1 MASYGRPSRRL
12 PALKPLKPLKTLK
25 RLKTLTTRHGG
36 PSLPFAMLHP
46 AANRHPKATHQWLLM
61 GVQACRL
68 PALKPLKPLKPLQP
82 VMGVQACRLPC
93 FILHPT
99 GTPRPHINGFF
110 WASLTT
116 RHGGPS
122 LPFAM
127 LHPAA
132 NRHPKATHQWLLM
145 GVQACRLPA
154 LKRLKPLKTLKRL
167 KTLTTCHGGPS
178 LPFAMLHPAA
188 NRHPKATHQW
198 LLMGVQAC
206 RLPALKPL
214 KPLKTLKRLKTLTTR
229 HGGPSLP
236 FAMLHPAAN
245 RHPKATHQ
253 WLLMGVQACRLP
265 ALKPLKPLKTLKR
278 LKTLTTR
285 HGDPSLP
292 FAMLHPAANRH
303 PKATHQWLLM
313 GVQDCRLP
321 ALKPLKPLKPLKTL
335 RRLKTLTTRHG
346 GPSLPFA
353 MLHPAANRHPKAT
366 HQWLLMGVQA
376 CAVCHASSCSQQA
389 PQGHTSM
396 ASYGRPSLPFASP

>member
-1 MASYGRPSRRL
+1 MGVQACRL
-12 PALKPLKPLKTLK
+12 PALKRLTPLKTLK
-25 RLKTLTTRHGG
+25 RLKALTTRHGG
-36 PSLPFAMLHP
+36 PSLPF
-46 AANRHPKATHQWLLM
+46 
-61 GVQACRL
+61 
-68 PALKPLKPLKPLQP
+68 
-82 VMGVQACRLPC
+82 
-93 FILHPT
+93 
-99 GTPRPHINGFF
+99 
-110 WASLTT
+110 S
-116 RHGGPS
+116 
-122 LPFAM
+122 M

-167 KTLTTCHGGPS
+167 KALTTCHGGPS
-178 LPFAMLHPAA
+178 LPFATLHPAA

-278 LKTLTTR
+278 LKTLR
-285 HGDPSLP
+285 
-292 FAMLHPAANRH
+292 
-303 PKATHQWLLM
+303 TH
-313 GVQDCRLP
+313 
-321 ALKPLKPLKPLKTL
+321 
-335 RRLKTLTTRHG
+335 HG

-366 HQWLLMGVQA
+366 HQCLLMGVQA
-376 CAVCHASSCSQQA
+376 CRLPALKPLKPLKTLKRLKTLTTRHGGPSLPFAMLQPAANRHPKATHQWLLIGVQACRLPALKPLKPLKTLKRLKTLTTRHGGPSLPFAMLHPASNRHPKATHQWLLMGVPYNPAWGSKPAVCHASSCSQPA

>member
-1 MASYGRPSRRL
+1 MASYGRPSLWGSKPAVCHASSCSQQAPQGHTSMASYGRPSL
-12 PALKPLKPLKTLK
+12 PFASLK
-25 RLKTLTTRHGG
+25 RLKTLTTR
-36 PSLPFAMLHP
+36 
-46 AANRHPKATHQWLLM
+46 
-61 GVQACRL
+61 
-68 PALKPLKPLKPLQP
+68 
-82 VMGVQACRLPC
+82 
-93 FILHPT
+93 
-99 GTPRPHINGFF
+99 
-110 WASLTT
+110 
-116 RHGGPS
+116 
-122 LPFAM
+122 
-127 LHPAA
+127 
-132 NRHPKATHQWLLM
+132 
-145 GVQACRLPA
+145 
-154 LKRLKPLKTLKRL
+154 
-167 KTLTTCHGGPS
+167 HGGPS

-285 HGDPSLP
+285 HGGPSLP
-292 FAMLHPAANRH
+292 FAMLHPASNRH

-313 GVQDCRLP
+313 GVPYNP
-321 ALKPLKPLKPLKTL
+321 AWGSKP
-335 RRLKTLTTRHG
+335 
-346 GPSLPFA
+346 
-353 MLHPAANRHPKAT
+353 
-366 HQWLLMGVQA
+366 
-376 CAVCHASSCSQQA
+376 AVCHASSCSQPA